1 MKKIIAECARHAI
14 FFAPRKYKDIPLLS
28 LGTILQRS
36 NYIND
41 SVLVIKAAVDHASTI
56 PENVWSL
63 GNSLMMLS
71 QFNQSLENFHKVEKL
86 DSAYSARLDFIKKSI
101 NCFRDLKITLI
112 TMEK

>member
-1 MKKIIAECARHAI
+1 M
-14 FFAPRKYKDIPLLS
+14 LS
-28 LGTILQRS
+28 LGTIFQRS

-41 SVLVIKAAVDHASTI
+41 SVVVIKSAIDHAPNI
-56 PENVWSL
+56 PENLWSL

-71 QFNQSLENFHKVEKL
+71 QFNKSLESFHKVEKI
-86 DSAYSARLDFIKKSI
+86 DQAYSPKVDFIKKSI

>member
-1 MKKIIAECARHAI
+1 MRRYCSL
-14 FFAPRKYKDIPLLS
+14 DIPLLS

-41 SVLVIKAAVDHASTI
+41 SIILLKAACDHAENV
-56 PENVWSL
+56 PENLWSL
-63 GNSLMMLS
+63 GNGYLMSLS
-71 QFNQSLENFHKVEKL
+71 FNESLECFYKLVKL
-86 DSAYSARLDFIKKSI
+86 DTTYSAKVNFIEKSI